1 MHVLV
6 KMRTQLYQILYS
18 DSRPFA
24 HHLVKILIL
33 LSVAAVVA
41 VAMIGTLPRFDLVP
55 DAVMNTVRLAAMVV
69 LTIELV
75 ARFWVAPEGT
85 AHAFDTAIPDAAR
98 KDDASGSRLVYLRS
112 SLGLVDVLV
121 VLPAWVNLLYPISL
135 HWFELAAALSL
146 FKLARYVPALSLVT
160 AVVARQGRSIYAA
173 LVVLGILLVCSAT
186 VIYMVE
192 YEAQPAYFASI
203 PHSLWWAISTMATVG
218 SGDMAPITAIGRLVG
233 GIAMVFGIAM
243 FAVPAGI
250 LASGFAEELR
260 KRDFV
265 VNWQSVARVPL
276 FARLDANAIAS
287 VAQLLK
293 PRSVSANQVIV
304 RRGDVGDSMFFIME
318 GEVEVDIT
326 PNPVRLK
333 QGAFFGEIALV
344 ENVPRTATILSLTNC
359 RLLVLETV
367 DFERLTTQIP
377 DLKDQIKRISD
388 KRLSE
393 R

>member
-1 MHVLV
+1 MLA
-6 KMRTQLYQILYS
+6 KMRTQIYQILYS
-18 DSRPFA
+18 DRRPLA
-24 HHLVKILIL
+24 HNVVKALIL

-41 VAMIGTLPRFDLVP
+41 IAMIKTLPRFDLVA
-55 DAVMNTVRLAAMVV
+55 DAIMNTVRMAAMAV
-69 LTIELV
+69 LTIELA
-75 ARFWVAPEGT
+75 ARFWVAPEGAT
-85 AHAFDTAIPDAAR
+85 HAFDNAIPDAAR
-98 KDDASGSRLVYLRS
+98 KDEVSGSRFAYLRS
-112 SLGLVDVLV
+112 SLGLVDLLV
-121 VLPAWVNLLYPISL
+121 VLPAWANLLYPISP
-135 HWFELAAALSL
+135 HWFELTAALSL
-146 FKLARYVPALSLVT
+146 FKLSRYVPALSLVT

-192 YEAQPAYFASI
+192 YETQPAHFASI

-218 SGDMAPITAIGRLVG
+218 SGDIAPITPIGRIVG

-304 RRGDVGDSMFFIME
+304 RRGDIADSMYFIME

-333 QGAFFGEIALV
+333 QGDFFGEIALV

-367 DFERLTTQIP
+367 DFEHLTTQIP

-388 KRLSE
+388 KRLPDQ
-393 R
+393 

>member
-1 MHVLV
+1 
-6 KMRTQLYQILYS
+6 MRTQFYQILYS

-24 HHLVKILIL
+24 HHLVKVLIL
-33 LSVAAVVA
+33 LSVATVVA

-55 DAVMNTVRLAAMVV
+55 DAVMNTVRMAAMVV

-75 ARFWVAPEGT
+75 ARFWVTPEGT
-85 AHAFDTAIPDAAR
+85 AHAFETVIPDAAR
-98 KDDASGSRLVYLRS
+98 NHEVSGSRLVYLRS

-121 VLPAWVNLLYPISL
+121 VLPAWVNLLYPISP

-192 YEAQPAYFASI
+192 YETQPAYFASI

-218 SGDMAPITAIGRLVG
+218 SGDMAPITPIGRIVG

-276 FARLDANAIAS
+276 FARLDAVAIAA
-287 VAQLLK
+287 VAELLK
-293 PRSVSANQVIV
+293 PRSVSANQAIV
-304 RRGDVGDSMFFIME
+304 RRGEVADAMFFIME
-318 GEVEVDIT
+318 GEVEVDLA
-326 PNPVRLK
+326 PNPAILK
-333 QGAFFGEIALV
+333 SGNFFGEIALV
-344 ENVPRTATILSLTNC
+344 RDVNRTATVIARSNC
-359 RLLVLETV
+359 RLLVLETS
-367 DFERLTTQIP
+367 DFRQLIQQYPELNEQIQRVASERLP
-377 DLKDQIKRISD
+377 D
-388 KRLSE
+388 
-393 R
+393 

>member
-1 MHVLV
+1 MLA
-6 KMRTQLYQILYS
+6 KMRTQIYQILYS

-24 HHLVKILIL
+24 HHTVKALIL

-41 VAMIGTLPRFDLVP
+41 VAMIETLPRFDLVT
-55 DAVMNTVRLAAMVV
+55 DTVMNCVRIAAMFV
-69 LTIELV
+69 LTIELIV
-75 ARFWVAPEGT
+75 RFWVAPEGS
-85 AHAFDTAIPDAAR
+85 AHVFETAIPGAPP
-98 KDDASGSRLVYLRS
+98 KDGILASRLAYLVS
-112 SLGLVDVLV
+112 PLGLVDLLV
-121 VLPAWVNLLYPISL
+121 VLPAWVNLLHPVPL

-146 FKLARYVPALSLVT
+146 FKLARYVPALAMVT

-173 LVVLGILLVCSAT
+173 LVVLSILLVFAAT
-186 VIYMVE
+186 VIYLVE
-192 YEAQPAYFASI
+192 YEVQPTSFASI
-203 PHSLWWAISTMATVG
+203 PQSLWWAINTMSTVG
-218 SGDMAPITAIGRLVG
+218 SGDMAPITPIGRLVG

-276 FARLDANAIAS
+276 FARLDASAIAS
-287 VAQLLK
+287 VTQLLK

-304 RRGDVGDSMFFIME
+304 RRGDVGDSMYFIME

-333 QGAFFGEIALV
+333 QGDFFGEIALV

>member
-1 MHVLV
+1 ML
-6 KMRTQLYQILYS
+6 
-18 DSRPFA
+18 
-24 HHLVKILIL
+24 
-33 LSVAAVVA
+33 
-41 VAMIGTLPRFDLVP
+41 
-55 DAVMNTVRLAAMVV
+55 
-69 LTIELV
+69 
-75 ARFWVAPEGT
+75 
-85 AHAFDTAIPDAAR
+85 
-98 KDDASGSRLVYLRS
+98 
-112 SLGLVDVLV
+112 
-121 VLPAWVNLLYPISL
+121 
-135 HWFELAAALSL
+135 
-146 FKLARYVPALSLVT
+146 
-160 AVVARQGRSIYAA
+160 
-173 LVVLGILLVCSAT
+173 
-186 VIYMVE
+186 
-192 YEAQPAYFASI
+192 
-203 PHSLWWAISTMATVG
+203 
-218 SGDMAPITAIGRLVG
+218 
-233 GIAMVFGIAM
+233 FGIAM

-276 FARLDANAIAS
+276 FAHLDANAIAA
-287 VAQLLK
+287 VTQLLK
-293 PRSVSANQVIV
+293 PRSVSANQAIV
-304 RRGDVGDSMFFIME
+304 RRGDIGDSMYFIME

-333 QGAFFGEIALV
+333 QGDFFGEIALV